1 MSVLATFKRGSNF
14 AVAAGLWQHSY
25 GQKLIIQGLEL
36 PVAIEVHFSFDAN
49 NGDSETEIGITKDG
63 ITTVA
68 IPEQFLENDI
78 TGTTYEIYAFIYMS
92 NIEEGETIK
101 RVTMPVKCRPK
112 IHIPIETENDRKL
125 FREAIVSVNKSS
137 EDAINAATS
146 SEAWAHGHTDYP
158 ERDKDNAKY
167 YAGQAR
173 NTAENIKSDVQGL
186 VDQANAARN
195 AAIENANI
203 ATNKADETEADKQST
218 EANKAATE
226 ADKAATASNLA
237 ESNRI
242 LQEQIQLLG
251 TVPMIYAV
259 TTLEELQAFTGAKD
273 GDFGIIQEPRAM
285 LFRYYTTGADGQP
298 LSQPAWQWMTDL
310 NITFTKE
317 SLLSILTLPTVA
329 TSGKYA
335 DLLEIPNRYNSPI
348 VLDGTGDTITW
359 DYTQS
364 DTALVT
370 LTEDKPLTITGDYNG
385 CLATLDVYGAKLILD
400 DAVYLKSATFP
411 YLEAIEG
418 EHYHYEFQRIV
429 DKWQVGI
436 MVVAGASAEGSE
448 TA

>member
-146 SEAWAHGHTDYP
+146 SEAWSHGHTDYP

-173 NTAENIKSDVQGL
+173 NAAADISGRLADAKKSIDVYVSEKEAGL
-186 VDQANAARN
+186 KGETGNVYFAAFKVVNGR
-195 AAIENANI
+195 
-203 ATNKADETEADKQST
+203 
-218 EANKAATE
+218 
-226 ADKAATASNLA
+226 
-237 ESNRI
+237 
-242 LQEQIQLLG
+242 LL
-251 TVPMIYAV
+251 MYS
-259 TTLEELQAFTGAKD
+259 D
-273 GDFGIIQEPRAM
+273 
-285 LFRYYTTGADGQP
+285 
-298 LSQPAWQWMTDL
+298 
-310 NITFTKE
+310 
-317 SLLSILTLPTVA
+317 PTVDKVRF
-329 TSGKYA
+329 SRVGSRLKYR
-335 DLLEIPNRYNSPI
+335 L
-348 VLDGTGDTITW
+348 VL
-359 DYTQS
+359 
-364 DTALVT
+364 
-370 LTEDKPLTITGDYNG
+370 
-385 CLATLDVYGAKLILD
+385 
-400 DAVYLKSATFP
+400 
-411 YLEAIEG
+411 
-418 EHYHYEFQRIV
+418 
-429 DKWQVGI
+429 
-436 MVVAGASAEGSE
+436 
-448 TA
+448 